1 MRSSLH
7 RVRRIIHN
15 PSSLQYYARPILKYR
30 RMASTG
36 ASVRYFFFGANESS
50 IQRLLLQFGLQD
62 PTLIRTQGFI
72 GGKWV
77 DAKHGDKIVVTSEL
91 VPFPFT
97 LEFFRV
103 NLADPAT
110 TEELGTV
117 PEMGLSETKEAIDT
131 AANAFQTWSRTSAK
145 VRTSACLRIILIYA
159 LCQAP
164 S

>member
-1 MRSSLH
+1 MDVGEDDRTIGSRGEDIDAISVTVTSIRLEARAHMRSSLH

-97 LEFFRV
+97 LEFFR
-103 NLADPAT
+103 
-110 TEELGTV
+110 
-117 PEMGLSETKEAIDT
+117 
-131 AANAFQTWSRTSAK
+131 
-145 VRTSACLRIILIYA
+145 
-159 LCQAP
+159 
-164 S
+164 